1 MGTQATGPGATSN
14 APCGSSA
21 PLNGRTQVSPLD
33 VHTHGVDAVLRAG
46 FCPTR
51 DDVASLQSFH
61 TGLSNFNSEADPEEL
76 DRMLEDVGGAFWQ
89 PPSLEALM
97 EADQYM
103 DDVAGQPDGVLH
115 LGALGAEIHDE
126 WEQRLR
132 TGLPSDPSD
141 PGATTPALG
150 WLNDHDIVVRAALD
164 RLEAAVSKPMPWC
177 WDERRLCWVR
187 WTGSK
192 WLHYGVLP
200 LVHITGG
207 HFTDWSH
214 GDCDLALPAG
224 FCEVIPR
231 PGGCPR
237 TRLLFMRHFCNSF
250 SLRLRALVAN
260 GAISARMREAM
271 GLPSGPSIQDC
282 LARIV
287 HPRSTLCAASD
298 AFSSCLPGVQQLAQA
313 LVQARDEAGSG
324 APEPQ
329 WGFKL
334 RHTAEGSL
342 EESLRAITS
351 ALHSAGVVFRN
362 FAVTA
367 TGGSGVPG
375 RVIRRLLKVMA
386 PVSIVV
392 LMCKILTIPLNI
404 ATNAIRASVRGIDA
418 AVKAVFG
425 DTESVEAQW
434 GEWGET
440 EGLAKVGLAALVAGL
455 VGRSVPWTYWV
466 TLVGRVPAFVSG
478 AKSMVDWMLEF
489 IQWVINSMLRLFNKG
504 EIQFFRRRQ
513 KQVDDWYTRVC
524 AEAQA
529 GDGAAPGQPERVC
542 DLYVEGK
549 QLLREFPEGASGEL
563 LRRGM
568 RELDAIYGSAA
579 SALAQI
585 KGARPEPCTVV
596 FHGEAGIG
604 KSVAIKRLNAGLMA
618 KCFPQ
623 ELAAHGND
631 ATRMMYSKDPGKFWD
646 GYNPNVHRTLLVD
659 DLGMKKTGGPSSGDM
674 EDDYSMVMRVV
685 NTAACPLNMAHLDA
699 KGATYFRSPF
709 VLMTT
714 NLTPKQLT
722 DQANL
727 VLLYPDAFMRRLQI
741 FVSVKRAAGPGFAT
755 PEELATNTAW
765 IFEVTEVVGGVSR
778 TAEYRNV
785 LDLTRHVANRS
796 LSRQHVFQGA
806 VDADRAFIDECLA
819 DGVHA
824 QSWSALVAMSAIGA
838 YAVPAMCRFAHGT
851 QMLAKTYL
859 GGSSLGTLDGELAAI
874 SDFSLRHPYLC
885 AALSAM
891 ATAASLLIW
900 RQMFLTVS
908 SIVSGLVTPVLS
920 LFRRAD
926 RQMIE
931 IKPQSGVASTGPSVC
946 PAEDDDVLSAERDLY
961 LGAMYTVTVRSP
973 SNPSGRPSGSI
984 LFVRGRAAIFP
995 QHYLANWAAVG
1006 ASHPEADL
1014 VFTNARGESFIESA
1028 SRFRTESMG
1037 RVAQKCDNGFNDD
1050 LVMAIFN
1057 NTREH
1062 KNIMGRFATR
1072 SQHGSALSDAAFVR
1086 FTGSAVEWAK
1096 IRCKWSQLLE
1106 YKDVA
1111 LGGAYLVSQ
1120 PITYSDLPTY
1130 SGDCGAI
1137 IHSVEAKDGRSIYG
1151 MHVAGVHTPKVAG
1164 FAVFVS
1170 REWLEYAY
1178 GELSVPFVERGNA
1191 VSKLIGNTIELIEPQ
1206 GDAAPDNRVV
1216 ARSTLRSTSNS
1227 LFAKPGASMV
1237 STAVTGWAIGD
1248 PTIQAQPLQPS
1259 DCSHQ
1264 ATVKALVTY
1273 CEPEKLVE
1281 DAASYRAL
1289 AKEACASAL
1298 TRHGLPAHLNDRLL
1312 TIPEAI
1318 AGRNERG
1325 RFAEPINRATSPGYP
1340 WRPKGIT
1347 KDKLFDMQG
1356 NLNMASEAYAVLE
1369 AEVNALLDRVRSG
1382 VDSGA
1387 IFSAA
1392 PKAESRKPG
1401 KLPRLIQG
1409 APLHYVIVWRM
1420 LFWPIMTFYG
1430 QWAPE
1435 KELGLG
1441 LNPLGDHWGQLWSY
1455 MEDFSPKL
1463 GAGDYKQFDQ
1473 SQEPCISLGILDAL
1487 MDRYAYGPDSVAR
1500 RVMWREACG
1509 PHVILGSFIYKLPKG
1524 MPSGHPAT
1532 GLINGLYNCTLFT
1545 MCYARTQIEAKVADI
1560 RLPEWRAACD
1570 GFPDKVRLAVVGDD
1584 NLFSTRSSA
1593 INELTLPRLMA
1604 EWGARYTMDQKDGV
1618 AISPT
1623 RDISEV
1629 TFIGRSFERRFGRRL
1644 APLRME
1650 SIVDMGN
1657 WTQKQSLLTT
1667 AWYTSVYEQTAACLA
1682 MHDTAIWEEYLPKLN
1697 AAYSKLELDCQ
1708 LAKLADQKEWAD
1720 KAQALYESHYT
1731 SI

>member
-1 MGTQATGPGATSN
+1 MVNFFAGPPATSN
-14 APCGSSA
+14 AVVSSA
-21 PLNGRTQVSPLD
+21 ASNGGIPVFSQD
-33 VHTHGVDAVLRAG
+33 VYTHQVDARPLAG
-46 FCPTR
+46 FCL
-51 DDVASLQSFH
+51 DDY
-61 TGLSNFNSEADPEEL
+61 
-76 DRMLEDVGGAFWQ
+76 DREFQRFFDAFSDVGDNMSDACGSDTYRSCMSEVDMEDLAGSI
-89 PPSLEALM
+89 PDIPSLGAIM
-97 EADQYM
+97 EADQKL
-103 DDVAGQPDGVLH
+103 DFTDVGGDSL
-115 LGALGAEIHDE
+115 DE

-132 TGLPSDPSD
+132 RIRLSGVLPA
-141 PGATTPALG
+141 GTATPAVD
-150 WLNDHDIVVRAALD
+150 WVDEHDNVVGGVLS
-164 RLEAAVSKPMPWC
+164 RLEELVSRPTPWR
-177 WDERRLCWVR
+177 WDERRLCWVK
-187 WTGSK
+187 WTGRK
-192 WLHYGVLP
+192 WLHYGALP
-200 LVHITGG
+200 LVHVSRG
-207 HFTDWSH
+207 HYTDWSH
-214 GDCDLALPAG
+214 GDCDLAVPSG
-224 FCEVIPR
+224 FCEVVPR

-237 TRLLFMRHFCNSF
+237 TRLAYMRHFCTSF
-250 SLRLRALVAN
+250 SIRLRALIAN
-260 GAISARMREAM
+260 ASVTERMREAM
-271 GLPSGPSIQDC
+271 GLPNGPTYADLMSRIISARSTLFAASDGFDACLPSIQ
-282 LARIV
+282 A
-287 HPRSTLCAASD
+287 
-298 AFSSCLPGVQQLAQA
+298 LAQA
-313 LVQARDEAGSG
+313 LVNARDAESSSTPEA
-324 APEPQ
+324 Q
-329 WGFKL
+329 WGFTMKH
-334 RHTAEGSL
+334 RVEGSL
-342 EESLRAITS
+342 DESLRAITD
-351 ALHSAGVVFRN
+351 ALQSAGVVFRN
-362 FAVTA
+362 LAVAA
-367 TGGSGVPG
+367 TGGPGVPG
-375 RVIRRLLKVMA
+375 QMIRRLLKVMA

-392 LMCKILTIPLNI
+392 LMCRVLSVPLNI
-404 ATNAIRASVRGIDA
+404 AIRAIQASVKGIDA
-418 AVKAVFG
+418 AVKAVFCG
-425 DTESVEAQW
+425 SDEAEAQW

-440 EGLAKVGLAALVAGL
+440 EGLAKAGLAALVAGL
-455 VGRSVPWTYWV
+455 IGKSVPWTYWV
-466 TLVGRVPAFVSG
+466 TLVSRVPTFVSG
-478 AKSMVDWMLEF
+478 AKNMVDWMIDF
-489 IQWVINSMLRLFNKG
+489 VQWSINSMLRLFNKG

-513 KQVDDWYTRVC
+513 KQVDDWYARVC
-524 AEAQA
+524 AEARV

-542 DLYVEGK
+542 DLYAEGR
-549 QLLREFPEGASGEL
+549 QLNREFPEGPSGEAI
-563 LRRGM
+563 RRGL

-596 FHGEAGIG
+596 FKGDAGIG
-604 KSVAIKRLNAGLMA
+604 KSVAIKRLHAGLMA
-618 KCFPQ
+618 MCFPQ
-623 ELAAHGND
+623 ELEAHGND

-646 GYNPNVHRTLLVD
+646 GYNANVHRTLLVD
-659 DLGMKKTGGPSSGDM
+659 DLGMKKNSGGGSNGDM
-674 EDDYSMVMRVV
+674 EDDYSMIMRVV

-709 VLMTT
+709 VLMTS
-714 NLTPKQLT
+714 NLTDQQFT

-727 VLLYPDAFMRRLQI
+727 VLMYPDAFMRRLQI
-741 FVSVKRAAGPGFAT
+741 LVDVKRAAGPGFAT
-755 PEELATNTAW
+755 PEELASNDAW
-765 IFEVTEVVGGVSR
+765 VFTVTEKVNGAASTSVFTNMLDVTRHIASR
-778 TAEYRNV
+778 S
-785 LDLTRHVANRS
+785 LTR
-796 LSRQHVFQGA
+796 QQIFQGA
-806 VDADRAFIDECLA
+806 VDADRAFIDQCRA
-819 DGVHA
+819 DQVQA
-824 QSWSALVAMSAIGA
+824 QSWVALSAVSAVGA
-838 YAVPAMCRFAHGT
+838 WAIPAMCRFVHGT
-851 QMLAKTYL
+851 QAFKEAYWGGDKL
-859 GGSSLGTLDGELAAI
+859 GILEKDFAVV
-874 SDFSLRHPYLC
+874 SDFSLKHPYIC
-885 AALSAM
+885 AALSALS
-891 ATAASLLIW
+891 TAACVLIW

-908 SIVSGLVTPVLS
+908 GVISGLLS
-920 LFRRAD
+920 PFLNMFRRTD

-931 IKPQSGVASTGPSVC
+931 IKPQSGIPTGGPSVK
-946 PAEDDDVLSAERDLY
+946 PSSDEELLSAERDLY
-961 LGAMYTVTVRSP
+961 LGAMYTVTVRAP
-973 SNPSGRPSGSI
+973 SNPTSKPSGSI

-1037 RVAQKCDNGFNDD
+1037 KVAQKCDNGFNDD

-1072 SQHGSALSDAAFVR
+1072 AQHGTTLSDAAFVR
-1086 FTGSAVEWAK
+1086 FTGTAVEWAK
-1096 IRCKWSQLLE
+1096 IKCKWSQLLE

-1120 PITYSDLPTY
+1120 PLTYNDLPTY
-1130 SGDCGAI
+1130 SGDCGAV
-1137 IHSVEAKDGRSIYG
+1137 IHSVDAKDGRSIYG

-1191 VSKLIGNTIELIEPQ
+1191 VSKLIGNTIELVEPQ
-1206 GDAAPDNRVV
+1206 GDTAPDNRIV

-1227 LFAKPGASMV
+1227 LFSKPGASMV

-1248 PTIQAQPLQPS
+1248 STIQAQPLQPS

-1264 ATVKALVTY
+1264 ATVRALVTY
-1273 CEPEKLVE
+1273 CEPEKLA
-1281 DAASYRAL
+1281 DGAQHYRAL
-1289 AKEACASAL
+1289 AREACASAL

-1356 NLNMASEAYAVLE
+1356 NLNMSSEAYAILE
-1369 AEVNALLDRVRSG
+1369 AEVNALLERVRSG
-1382 VDSGA
+1382 ADSGA

-1500 RVMWREACG
+1500 RVLWKEACG
-1509 PHVILGSFIYKLPKG
+1509 PHVILASFIYKLPKG

-1545 MCYARTQIEAKVADI
+1545 MCYARTLIEAKVADVPL
-1560 RLPEWRAACD
+1560 REWRKACD
-1570 GFPDKVRLAVVGDD
+1570 GFADKVRLAVVGDD
-1584 NLFSTRSSA
+1584 NLFSTRTAA
-1593 INELTLPRLMA
+1593 INEQTLPGLMA

-1650 SIVDMGN
+1650 SIIDMGN
-1657 WTQKQSLLTT
+1657 WSQKQSLLTT

-1682 MHDTAIWEEYLPKLN
+1682 MHDTAIWEGYLPKLN
-1697 AAYSKLELDCQ
+1697 FAYSKLELDCQ
-1708 LAKLADQKEWAD
+1708 LARLEDQKEWAD

>member
-1 MGTQATGPGATSN
+1 MGTPQTGPSATSN
-14 APCGSSA
+14 ADVSFSQAFTSPVLGPTVDEDREFLNFLDAMSDFGDDMSDAWGPESYRSS
-21 PLNGRTQVSPLD
+21 LSELG
-33 VHTHGVDAVLRAG
+33 
-46 FCPTR
+46 
-51 DDVASLQSFH
+51 DDLVGPFP
-61 TGLSNFNSEADPEEL
+61 DPPPF
-76 DRMLEDVGGAFWQ
+76 GAI
-89 PPSLEALM
+89 M
-97 EADQYM
+97 EADQRI
-103 DDVAGQPDGVLH
+103 DASDFIVDS
-115 LGALGAEIHDE
+115 EDE
-126 WEQRLR
+126 WERRLR
-132 TGLPSDPSD
+132 AVRLSGRLPAGTS
-141 PGATTPALG
+141 TPAID
-150 WLNDHDIVVRAALD
+150 WIDEHDRTVSGVIR
-164 RLEAAVSKPMPWC
+164 RLEELVSRPTPWQ

-187 WTGSK
+187 WTGRR
-192 WLHYGVLP
+192 WLHYGALP
-200 LVHITGG
+200 VVHMGRG
-207 HFTDWSH
+207 HFTDWGH
-214 GDCDLALPAG
+214 GDCDLAIPSG

-237 TRLLFMRHFCNSF
+237 TRLAYMRHFCNAF
-250 SLRLRALVAN
+250 SMRLRELTASA
-260 GAISARMREAM
+260 AITERMREAM
-271 GLPSGPSIQDC
+271 GLPNGPSYSDVMR
-282 LARIV
+282 RIV
-287 HPRSTLCAASD
+287 SARGTLFAASD
-298 AFSSCLPGVQQLAQA
+298 GFDACLPHIQELARRLIDAEDAASSATPQA
-313 LVQARDEAGSG
+313 
-324 APEPQ
+324 Q
-329 WGFKL
+329 WGFTLKH
-334 RHTAEGSL
+334 RAEGSL
-342 EESLRAITS
+342 DESLRAIVD
-351 ALHSAGVVFRN
+351 ALQAAGVVFRN
-362 FAVTA
+362 LAVAA
-367 TGGSGVPG
+367 TGGPGVPG
-375 RVIRRLLKVMA
+375 QMIRRLLKVMT

-392 LMCKILTIPLNI
+392 LMCKVLSIPINI
-404 ATNAIRASVRGIDA
+404 ASRAIQASVKGIDA
-418 AVKAVFG
+418 AIRAVFSG
-425 DTESVEAQW
+425 SAELEPQW

-440 EGLAKVGLAALVAGL
+440 EGLAKAGLAALVAGL
-455 VGRSVPWTYWV
+455 IGKSVPWTYWV
-466 TLVGRVPAFVSG
+466 TLVSRVPTFVSG
-478 AKSMVDWMLEF
+478 AKTMVDWMIDF
-489 IQWVINSMLRLFNKG
+489 VQWAINSMLRLFNKG

-513 KQVDDWYTRVC
+513 KQVDDWYARVC
-524 AEAQA
+524 AEARA

-542 DLYVEGK
+542 DLYAEGK
-549 QLLREFPEGASGEL
+549 ELNREFPEGPSGDAI
-563 LRRGM
+563 RRGL
-568 RELDAIYGSAA
+568 RELDAIYGSASA
-579 SALAQI
+579 ALAQI

-596 FHGEAGIG
+596 FKGAPGIG
-604 KSVAIKRLNAGLMA
+604 KSVAIKRLHAGLMA
-618 KCFPQ
+618 MCYSQ

-646 GYNPNVHRTLLVD
+646 GYNSNVHRTLLVD
-659 DLGMKKTGGPSSGDM
+659 DLGMKKAGGTSSGDM
-674 EDDYSMVMRVV
+674 EDDYSMIMRVV

-714 NLTPKQLT
+714 NST
-722 DQANL
+722 DQQLYTQSNL
-727 VLLYPDAFMRRLQI
+727 VLNHPDAFMRRLQI
-741 FVSVKRAAGPGFAT
+741 SVDVERAAGPGFAK
-755 PEELATNTAW
+755 PEELVRNDAW
-765 IFEVTEVVGGVSR
+765 VFKVSEEVDGSTVQHTFSSMLE
-778 TAEYRNV
+778 
-785 LDLTRHVANRS
+785 LTRHIAGRS
-796 LSRQHVFQGA
+796 LSRQQIFQGA
-806 VDADRAFIDECLA
+806 VEADRAFIAECQE
-819 DGVHA
+819 GQVEA
-824 QSWSALVAMSAIGA
+824 QSWAALSAISAIGA
-838 YAVPAMCRFAHGT
+838 WAIPAGCRFVHFSEGARNLG
-851 QMLAKTYL
+851 L
-859 GGSSLGTLDGELAAI
+859 GGVDLGVFQKDFSVV

-885 AALSAM
+885 AALSALS
-891 ATAASLLIW
+891 TAACVLIW

-908 SIVSGLVTPVLS
+908 SVISGLLS
-920 LFRRAD
+920 PLAGLFTRGD

-931 IKPQSGVASTGPSVC
+931 IKPQSGVSPSGPSVK
-946 PAEDDDVLSAERDLY
+946 PGSEEDLLNSDRDLY

-973 SNPSGRPSGSI
+973 SNPTNKPSGSI
-984 LFVRGRAAIFP
+984 LFVRGRAAVFP

-1028 SRFRTESMG
+1028 SRFRSESMG
-1037 RVAQKCDNGFNDD
+1037 RVVQKSDNGFNDD

-1072 SQHGSALSDAAFVR
+1072 AQHGSTLSDAAFVR
-1086 FTGSAVEWAK
+1086 FTGTSIEWAK
-1096 IRCKWSQLLE
+1096 IKAKWSQLLE

-1120 PITYSDLPTY
+1120 PITYQDLPTY
-1130 SGDCGAI
+1130 SGDCGAV
-1137 IHSVEAKDGRSIYG
+1137 IHSTEAKDGRSIYG

-1164 FAVFVS
+1164 FAVFIS

-1191 VSKLIGNTIELIEPQ
+1191 VSKLIGETIELVEPQ
-1206 GDAAPDNRVV
+1206 GDTAPDNRIV

-1227 LFAKPGASMV
+1227 LFSKPGASMS

-1248 PTIQAQPLQPS
+1248 PTVQAQPLQPS

-1264 ATVKALVTY
+1264 ATVKALTTY
-1273 CEPEKLVE
+1273 CEPEKLSE
-1281 DAASYRAL
+1281 DAQHYRAL
-1289 AKEACASAL
+1289 AKEACAAAL
-1298 TRHGLPAHLNDRLL
+1298 TRHGLPTHLNDRLL

-1369 AEVNALLDRVRSG
+1369 VEVAALLERVRSG

-1473 SQEPCISLGILDAL
+1473 SQEPCISLGILDAI

-1500 RVMWREACG
+1500 RVMWKEACG

-1545 MCYARTQIEAKVADI
+1545 MCFARTQIEAKVSEI
-1560 RLPEWRAACD
+1560 RLADWRRACD
-1570 GFPDKVRLAVVGDD
+1570 GFADKVRLAVVGDD
-1584 NLFSTRSSA
+1584 NLFSTKTDT
-1593 INELTLPRLMA
+1593 INEQTLPRLMA

-1618 AISPT
+1618 AIAPT
-1623 RDISEV
+1623 RSISEV

-1644 APLRME
+1644 APLRLE

-1657 WTQKQSLLTT
+1657 WTQKPSLLTT
-1667 AWYTSVYEQTAACLA
+1667 AWYTSLYEQTAACLA
-1682 MHDTAIWEEYLPKLN
+1682 MHDTPIWEEYLPKLN
-1697 AAYSKLELDCQ
+1697 AAYSKLELDCE
-1708 LAKLADQKEWAD
+1708 LARLGEQREWAD
-1720 KAQALYESHYT
+1720 KAQALYESYYT